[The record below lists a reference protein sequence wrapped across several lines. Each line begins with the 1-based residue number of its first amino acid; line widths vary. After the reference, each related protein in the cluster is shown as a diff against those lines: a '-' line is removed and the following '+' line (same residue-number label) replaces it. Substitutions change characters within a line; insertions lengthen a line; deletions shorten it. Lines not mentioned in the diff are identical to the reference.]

1 MAALTVG
8 VAAVLLPVD
17 GQLQPWVQ
25 NLGPGIVYLDNTSA
39 VTTATGLKLV
49 VGAIF
54 NFTESIQEHGGAVY
68 LISDTAATNVRYM
81 T

>member
-8 VAAVLLPVD
+8 VTAVMLPVD

-25 NLGPGIVYLDNTSA
+25 NLGPGIVYLDNTST
-39 VTTATGLKLV
+39 VTTTTGLKLI

-54 NFTESIQEHGGAVY
+54 NFTESIQEHGGAAY
-68 LISDTAATNVRYM
+68 LISDTPATNVRYM